1 MSNVILGK
9 HLPRRTFLR
18 GLGATIALPLLDG
31 MVPAFAGQNSGAT
44 RAIRRLAVVYVP
56 NGMHMANWKP
66 KTEGAGYDLSP
77 ILRPL
82 GPYKDKVLVLSGM
95 SNLQADPLPG
105 EGLGDHSR
113 AQSVFLTGVHPKKT
127 EGADIRAGISMDQ
140 IVARETGKETE
151 LASLELALEDVDL
164 VGGCEDGYSCAY
176 AGTIAWK
183 SPTQP
188 LPMTAQPRAVF
199 ERLFGAGD
207 SLDRQARLARIDMDR
222 SILDMVTN
230 ELASL
235 QRKLGASDKVKVAD
249 YLESV
254 RDLERRIQRAEEQS
268 GRGELPATQQP
279 QGVPELYSEYAT
291 LMFDLNV
298 LAFQA
303 DLTRVSTFL
312 MGREKDGRTYAEIGV
327 PDPHHPV
334 SHHQNRPEM
343 LEKLSKINSFHMKLF
358 AGFVEKMAN
367 TPEGNGSLLDHSL
380 LMHGA
385 GMSNSDTHFHHD
397 LPILIAGGGAGR
409 IKTGRHVALPAE
421 TPLAN
426 LHLTILDKMGVAIEN
441 FGDSNGKLEVLAGV

>member
-1 MSNVILGK
+1 MSHINFGK

-31 MVPAFAGQNSGAT
+31 MVPAFAQGQGS
-44 RAIRRLAVVYVP
+44 RAIKRLAVVYVP
-56 NGMHMANWKP
+56 NGMNMANWKP
-66 KTEGAGYDLSP
+66 KAEGAAFDLP
-77 ILRPL
+77 PVLQPL
-82 GPYKDKVLVLSGM
+82 GRYKDKILVLSGM

-140 IVARETGKETE
+140 IVARQTSKETE

-164 VGGCEDGYSCAY
+164 QGGCEDGYSCAY
-176 AGTIAWK
+176 AGTIAWR

-207 SLDRQARLARIDMDR
+207 SLDRDARLRRIEMDR
-222 SILDMVTN
+222 SILDMVSG
-230 ELASL
+230 ELAQL
-235 QRKLGASDKVKVAD
+235 QRKLGASDRVKVGD

-268 GRGELPATQQP
+268 GRSELPAVQQP
-279 QGVPELYSEYAT
+279 QGVPELYSEYAQ

-343 LEKLSKINSFHMKLF
+343 LEKLSKINQFHMKLF
-358 AGFVEKMAN
+358 GYFMERLAK
-367 TPEGNGSLLDHSL
+367 TPDGDGSLLDHSI

-397 LPILIAGGGAGR
+397 LPILLAGGGAGS
-409 IKTGRHVALPAE
+409 IKTGRHLALPAE

-426 LHLTILDKMGVAIEN
+426 LHLTILDKMGVPVEN
-441 FGDSNGKLEVLAGV
+441 FGDANGKIDLLAV

>member
-1 MSNVILGK
+1 MIIGK

-18 GLGATIALPLLDG
+18 GLGASIALPLLDS
-31 MVPAFAGQNSGAT
+31 MIPALTAQSRTAARGT
-44 RAIRRLAVVYVP
+44 RRLAVVYVP
-56 NGMHMANWKP
+56 NGMNMAHWKP
-66 KTEGAGYDLSP
+66 KTDGAGFELPS
-77 ILRPL
+77 ILKPL
-82 GPYKDKVLVLSGM
+82 EAHRSRLLVLTGM

-113 AQSVFLTGVHPKKT
+113 AQAVFLTGVHPRKT

-140 IVARETGKETE
+140 IVARETGKATE

-176 AGTIAWK
+176 AGTIAWR

-188 LPMTAQPRAVF
+188 LPMAAQPRAVF

-207 SLDRQARLARIDMDR
+207 SLDREARAARIQMDR
-222 SILDMVTN
+222 SILDMVSE
-230 ELASL
+230 ELKQL
-235 QRKLGASDKVKVAD
+235 QRTLGPGDRVKIAD

-254 RDLERRIQRAEEQS
+254 RDLERRIQRAEEQR
-268 GRGELPATQQP
+268 GRGGLPETQQP
-279 QGVPELYSEYAT
+279 QGVPELYSDYAK

-343 LEKLSKINSFHMKLF
+343 LEKLRKINTFHMELF
-358 AGFVEKMAN
+358 AYFVEKMAR
-367 TPEGNGSLLDHSL
+367 TADGDGSLLDHAL

-385 GMSNSDTHFHHD
+385 GMSNSDTHYHHD
-397 LPILIAGGGAGR
+397 LPILLAGTAGGR
-409 IKTGRHVALPAE
+409 IGGGRHVALAPE

-426 LHLTILDKMGVAIEN
+426 LHLTILDKMGLAVER
-441 FGDSNGKLEVLAGV
+441 FGDSNGKIELLSGV

>member
-1 MSNVILGK
+1 MNINFGR

-18 GLGATIALPLLDG
+18 GLGATVALPLLDG
-31 MVPAFAGQNSGAT
+31 MVPAFAMQNKSAAK
-44 RAIRRLAVVYVP
+44 AIRRLAVVYVP
-56 NGMHMANWKP
+56 NGMNMTDWKP
-66 KTEGAGYDLSP
+66 KTVGAAYELPP
-77 ILRPL
+77 ILAPL
-82 GPYKDKVLVLSGM
+82 APYRDRLLVLSGM

-127 EGADIRAGISMDQ
+127 EGADIRAGVSMDQ
-140 IVARETGKETE
+140 IIARETSKETE

-176 AGTIAWK
+176 AGTIAWH

-199 ERLFGAGD
+199 ERLFGAGE
-207 SLDRQARLARIDMDR
+207 SLDAESRKARIAMDR
-222 SILDMVTN
+222 SILDMVTDQ
-230 ELASL
+230 LGQL
-235 QRKLGASDKVKVAD
+235 QRKLGASDRVKVAD

-254 RDLERRIQRAEEQS
+254 RDLERRIRRAEERGGQ
-268 GRGELPATQQP
+268 GELPAVMQP

-343 LEKLSKINSFHMKLF
+343 LEKLTKINTFHMKLF
-358 AGFVEKMAN
+358 SQFIGKLAA
-367 TPEGNGSLLDHSL
+367 TPDGDGSLLDHSL
-380 LMHGA
+380 VMHGA

-409 IKTGRHVALPAE
+409 INTGRHVALPAE

-426 LHLTILDKMGVAIEN
+426 LHLTIIDKMGIPTEN
-441 FGDSNGKLEVLAGV
+441 FGDSNGKLEVLTGI

>member
-1 MSNVILGK
+1 MMITRT
-9 HLPRRTFLR
+9 HLPRLTFLR
-18 GLGATIALPLLDG
+18 GLGASIALPLLDS
-31 MVPAFAGQNSGAT
+31 MVPALTAQSRTAARGT
-44 RAIRRLAVVYVP
+44 RRLAVVYVP
-56 NGMHMANWKP
+56 NGMNMAQWKP
-66 KTEGAGYDLSP
+66 KADGADFELPS
-77 ILRPL
+77 ILKPL
-82 GPYKDKVLVLSGM
+82 ESHRSRVLVLTGM

-176 AGTIAWK
+176 AGTIAWR

-207 SLDRQARLARIDMDR
+207 SLDREARLARIQMDR
-222 SILDMVTN
+222 SILDMVSD
-230 ELASL
+230 ELKQL
-235 QRKLGASDKVKVAD
+235 QRTLGPDDRVKVSD

-268 GRGELPATQQP
+268 GRGGLPETERP
-279 QGVPELYSEYAT
+279 QGVPELFGDYAK

-343 LEKLSKINSFHMKLF
+343 LEKLRKINTFHMELF
-358 AGFVEKMAN
+358 AYFVEKMAR
-367 TPEGNGSLLDHSL
+367 TPDGDGSLLDHAL

-385 GMSNSDTHFHHD
+385 GMSNSDTHYHHD
-397 LPILIAGGGAGR
+397 LPILLAGTAGGR
-409 IKTGRHVALPAE
+409 VKSGRHVALASE

-426 LHLTILDKMGVAIEN
+426 LHLTILDKMGVAVEK
-441 FGDSNGKLEVLAGV
+441 FGDSNGKIDLLSGV

>member
-1 MSNVILGK
+1 MSHINFGK
-9 HLPRRTFLR
+9 YLPRRTFIR

-31 MVPAFAGQNSGAT
+31 MVPAFAAQNKTA
-44 RAIRRLAVVYVP
+44 AKVAKRLAIVYVP
-56 NGMHMANWKP
+56 NGMNMANWKP
-66 KTEGAGYDLSP
+66 KTDGVDFELPP
-77 ILRPL
+77 ILQPL
-82 GPYKDKVLVLSGM
+82 GRYRDKVLVLSGM

-140 IVARETGKETE
+140 IVARETSKETE

-176 AGTIAWK
+176 AGTIAWR

-199 ERLFGAGD
+199 ERLFGAGE
-207 SLDRQARLARIDMDR
+207 SLDRNSRMARMEMDR
-222 SILDMVTN
+222 SILDMVTS
-230 ELASL
+230 ELSTL
-235 QRKLGASDKVKVAD
+235 QRKLGASDRVKVAD

-268 GRGELPATQQP
+268 GRTELPATQQP
-279 QGVPELYSEYAT
+279 QGVPELFSEYAQ

-343 LEKLSKINSFHMKLF
+343 LEKLSKINAFHMKLF
-358 AGFVEKMAN
+358 AYFVDKLAK
-367 TPEGNGSLLDHSL
+367 TQDGDGTLLDHSL

-397 LPILIAGGGAGR
+397 LPIIIAGGAAGG

-426 LHLTILDKMGVAIEN
+426 LHLTLIDKMGVPVEN
-441 FGDSNGKLEVLAGV
+441 FGDSNGKLELLSV

>member
-1 MSNVILGK
+1 MAHINFGK

-31 MVPAFAGQNSGAT
+31 MVPAFAAQGTGAAK
-44 RAIRRLAVVYVP
+44 AIRRLAIVYVP
-56 NGMHMANWKP
+56 NGMNMANWKP
-66 KTEGAGYDLSP
+66 KTEGTGFDLPP
-77 ILRPL
+77 ILQSLEPF
-82 GPYKDKVLVLSGM
+82 KDRLLVLSGM

-176 AGTIAWK
+176 AGTIAWR

-199 ERLFGAGD
+199 ERLFGAGE
-207 SLDRQARLARIDMDR
+207 SLDRESRAARIEMDR
-222 SILDMVTN
+222 SILDMVTG
-230 ELASL
+230 ELSQL
-235 QRKLGASDKVKVAD
+235 QRRLGASDRVKVGD
-249 YLESV
+249 YIESV

-268 GRGELPATQQP
+268 GRSALPETQQP
-279 QGVPELYSEYAT
+279 QGVPELYSEYAE

-343 LEKLSKINSFHMKLF
+343 LEKLTRINTFHMKLF
-358 AGFVEKMAN
+358 ARFVEKMAA
-367 TPEGNGSLLDHSL
+367 TRDGDGSLLDHSL

-397 LPILIAGGGAGR
+397 LPILIAGGGAGH
-409 IKTGRHVALPAE
+409 IKTGRHLALPAE

-426 LHLTILDKMGVAIEN
+426 LHLTIIDKMGIPVEN
-441 FGDSNGKLEVLAGV
+441 FGDSSGKLEILSDV